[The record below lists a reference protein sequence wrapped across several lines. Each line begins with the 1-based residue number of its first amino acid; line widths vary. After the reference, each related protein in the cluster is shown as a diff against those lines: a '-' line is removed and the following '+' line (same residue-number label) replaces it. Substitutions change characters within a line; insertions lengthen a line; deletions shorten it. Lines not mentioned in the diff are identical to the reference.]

1 MKILIITQKIDRND
15 SVLGFF
21 CRWVEEFSKHC
32 EQVTVIALGEGTHNL
47 PKNVRVFSLGKERG
61 ASRIGYLYNFYRLIW
76 HERKNY
82 DVVFIHMNPEYV
94 ILGGILWKIL
104 RKKIALW
111 YTHKVVSWY
120 LRVAEKLSN
129 DIFTASK
136 ESFRLSSEKLHI
148 TGHGIDTDLFS
159 PAPVLPVEMI
169 ILNVGRISRTKQ
181 QLDAI
186 KIFEHILKISPG
198 SSLHIVGN
206 PLLVDDKDYRDEI
219 QAYISLHGLGERI
232 SLLGAIPNYKM
243 PDIYRHASVLINL
256 SRTGSLDKDV
266 LEAIAC
272 GVPAVTTNEAFQSML
287 GPYGLF
293 VTDPGDPLV
302 VAKAI
307 VNASGKD
314 MAMLVGRVRN
324 EHSLSTLIIKIMN
337 QLSA

>member
-32 EQVTVIALGEGTHNL
+32 EQVTVIALGVGVHNL

-61 ASRIGYLYNFYRLIW
+61 TSRFGYLYNFYWLIW

-82 DVVFIHMNPEYV
+82 DVVFVHMNPEYV
-94 ILGGILWKIL
+94 MLGGILWKIL

-120 LRVAEKLSN
+120 LRVAEKISN

-136 ESFRLSSEKLHI
+136 ESFRLPSKKLYV

-159 PAPVLPVEMI
+159 PAPILPVKMV

-181 QLDAI
+181 QLDVI
-186 KIFEHILKISPG
+186 KIFEHILKIFPD
-198 SSLHIVGN
+198 SSLHIVGG
-206 PLLVDDKDYRDEI
+206 PLLSDDEDYRDEI
-219 QAYISLHGLGERI
+219 QAYISLHRLGERV

-243 PDIYRHASVLINL
+243 PDIYRQASVLINL

-272 GVPAVTTNEAFQSML
+272 GVPVVTTNEAFREILS
-287 GPYGLF
+287 PYGFF
-293 VTDPGDPLV
+293 VTASGGPSG
-302 VAKAI
+302 VAKTI
-307 VNASGKD
+307 VSAPGKEI
-314 MAMLVGRVRN
+314 AVLVDRVRN
-324 EHSLSTLIIKIMN
+324 EHALSSLIVKIMN
-337 QLSA
+337 QLSK